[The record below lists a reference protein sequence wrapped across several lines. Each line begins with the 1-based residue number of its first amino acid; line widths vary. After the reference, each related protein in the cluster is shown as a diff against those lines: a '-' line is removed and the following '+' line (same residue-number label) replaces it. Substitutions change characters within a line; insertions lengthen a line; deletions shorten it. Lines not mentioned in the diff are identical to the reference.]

1 VSLQRRLLGS
11 ALAALPIIFFQTVSA
26 QAQIAQA
33 QAASDQGDEIVVT
46 GRVSTFGATK
56 SDIPI
61 LETARSVSVIDA
73 DEFLERG
80 SLTLDD
86 TLNYTAGVVGDTF
99 GFSTRGDFPRVRGL
113 DVPEYLDN
121 IQVLFG
127 FYNNARSD
135 IYTLEQV
142 EVLKGPASVL
152 YGQGSPGGILNT
164 VSKKAGSENLD
175 REIVLDYGT
184 HNRFQAAG
192 DFGIDLSGDGEWT
205 ARLVGLIRDSDTQVD
220 FVEDNALVFAPSV
233 TFENAN
239 TTITALVNYTDRES
253 DTSHQ
258 FLPLSVS
265 GCGSDEVQISEAEIC
280 AGTTGNEVDPSL
292 YVGSPDFNRYDTE
305 SFSLTLFGQQ
315 KLNDIF
321 SLEGTARY
329 RNNEADYR
337 QSWVSFLGAGT
348 ARTTPDGTAIGRSWY
363 DAPAGSNQFALDS
376 RLRASFETGPASHE
390 ILAGVNYQDVETERR
405 AAFLGRPTNFN
416 LFNPV
421 YDGSEIPSEAAFN
434 AARGLSESTTE
445 TIGYYVNDQISVG
458 NFVLNAG
465 VRFDDLES
473 GNGTTVQD
481 DSATSFSFGGLYK
494 TSFGLNP
501 YINYAE
507 SFQATVG
514 VDANTGENLKPQ
526 EGEQIEIGLKYQP
539 PGTRT
544 YITAAYFDI
553 KQSNLPNPQAL
564 QNAASQQEG
573 VAKIKGFEVEAQTA
587 LGDIYLDGAF
597 STLDTE
603 DPNGIPISSIPEVQ
617 GSAWVTWKPSQGQL
631 EGFRLGAGVRH
642 AGNNE
647 SQGVSF
653 LASNNFQPSV
663 VKVET
668 DGYTVL
674 DGLIG
679 YSFEQVDLTLNARN
693 LFDTEYYGT
702 CLARGDCFPGEGRT
716 VVARAAYR
724 F

>member
-1 VSLQRRLLGS
+1 MSLQRRLLGS
-11 ALAALPIIFFQTVSA
+11 ALAALPFVFF
-26 QAQIAQA
+26 
-33 QAASDQGDEIVVT
+33 QAASVQAQTAPQQDDEIVVT

-61 LETARSVSVIDA
+61 LETARSVSVIGA

-99 GFSTRGDFPRVRGL
+99 GYSTRGDFPRVRGL

-142 EVLKGPASVL
+142 EILKGPASVL

-164 VSKKAGSENLD
+164 VSKKAGADNLG

-184 HNRFQAAG
+184 HNRMQAST
-192 DFGIDLSGDGEWT
+192 DIGIDLSGDGEWT
-205 ARLVGLIRDSDTQVD
+205 ARLVGLIRESDTQIDYVND
-220 FVEDNALVFAPSV
+220 DAIIFAPSV
-233 TFENAN
+233 TFENEN
-239 TTITALVNYTDRES
+239 TTITALVNYTDRSS
-253 DTSHQ
+253 DTAGQ
-258 FLPLSVS
+258 FLPLSVTGCAS
-265 GCGSDEVQISEAEIC
+265 GDVTISEPNIC
-280 AGTTGNEVDPSL
+280 ASASGTEVEPSL
-292 YVGSPDFNRYDTE
+292 YVGSPEFNKYDTE
-305 SFSLTLFGQQ
+305 SLSLTLFGQQ
-315 KLNDIF
+315 RLNDIF
-321 SLEGTARY
+321 SVEGTLRF
-329 RNNEADYR
+329 RDNEADYN
-337 QSWVSFLGAGT
+337 QTWVSFLGTGVP
-348 ARTTPDGTAIGRSWY
+348 RTTADGTALARTWY
-363 DAPAGSNQFALDS
+363 QSDAGSNQFAADT
-376 RLRASFETGPASHE
+376 RVRAKFDTGIASHE
-390 ILAGVNYQDVETERR
+390 VLAGINYQDVETEQLG
-405 AAFLGRPTNFN
+405 ASLYGRPTSFN

-421 YDGSEIPSEAAFN
+421 YNGSEIPTDAEFDALRS
-434 AARGLSESTTE
+434 LTESTTE

-473 GNGTTVQD
+473 GNGTTTQD
-481 DSATSFSFGGLYK
+481 DSATSISVGGLYK

-501 YINYAE
+501 YVNYAE

-514 VDANTGENLKPQ
+514 VDTNTGENLKPQ
-526 EGEQIEIGLKYQP
+526 EGEQIEIGVKYHP
-539 PGTRT
+539 AGSPT

-553 KQSNLPNPQAL
+553 EQSNLPNPQAL

-573 VAKIKGFEVEAQTA
+573 VAKIKGFEVEARTA
-587 LGDIYLDGAF
+587 IGDLHLDGSF

-603 DPNGIPISSIPEVQ
+603 DPNGIAISSIPEVQ
-617 GSAWVTWKPSQGQL
+617 GSAWATWKPSTGQL
-631 EGFRLGAGVRH
+631 EGFRLGAGVRY
-642 AGNNE
+642 AGDNE

-668 DGYTVL
+668 DGYTVF

-679 YSFEQVDLTLNARN
+679 YSFDQVDLTLNARN
-693 LFDTEYYGT
+693 LFDTDYYGT

-716 VVARAAYR
+716 VVARAAYS